1 MLNLKSAFAL
11 LLFINSITALPTVPH
26 PNSQPADGKLDRST
40 NKIPLDAQPGFR
52 YPSGLGLS
60 VDPPPEKW
68 KAHMVER
75 YGPEC
80 AAKFF
85 GAYYGP
91 RKTTT
96 TVAPATEA
104 PSSATPSEKLKA
116 KLGERYGRECAAKIL
131 SASSGQTKK
140 TTTTPTGAAPTAT
153 AAPPHGKKISHHRRS
168 DDDKKESSHS
178 NNKKKK
184 DETPLVRIF
193 PDGNFSPFTIE
204 ESQQFLL
211 LLHQQSQGQKPP
223 KVVVGGGAPSQPS
236 LALESI
242 NEEGRKD
249 SKEGS
254 VYNKSRKCENNGQWC
269 KLPQEGSVLITGPGI
284 EACTYYKEEGKI
296 ISYTPCWFTF
306 FLKKKKISNNK
317 KFKKIGWGGLGY
329 GLDGFIWV
337 GAGRLHGK
345 DVFVIFYSLF
355 YFVQKETGNSLKK
368 KKKIFIEETKT
379 QLTWIGTIHTYIH
392 MHTYIHAYM
401 HTYIHTYL
409 RIHT

>member
-11 LLFINSITALPTVPH
+11 LLLINTITALPTVPH
-26 PNSQPADGKLDRST
+26 PNSQPADDKLDRSI

-52 YPSGLGLS
+52 YPSGLGLGDAAPS
-60 VDPPPEKW
+60 EKW

-85 GAYYGP
+85 WSYYGP
-91 RKTTT
+91 RKTTNT
-96 TVAPATEA
+96 LVPATEA
-104 PSSATPSEKLKA
+104 PSSATPSERLKA
-116 KLGERYGRECAAKIL
+116 KLVERYGPECAAKIL

-153 AAPPHGKKISHHRRS
+153 AAPRHGKKISHHRRS
-168 DDDKKESSHS
+168 DDDKEESSHNNNNN

-193 PDGNFSPFTIE
+193 PDGNFSPFTTE

-211 LLHQQSQGQKPP
+211 LLQQQSQGKKPP
-223 KVVVGGGAPSQPS
+223 KVVVGGGAPSPPS
-236 LALESI
+236 LAPESI

-296 ISYTPCWFTF
+296 ISYTPC
-306 FLKKKKISNNK
+306 
-317 KFKKIGWGGLGY
+317 
-329 GLDGFIWV
+329 
-337 GAGRLHGK
+337 
-345 DVFVIFYSLF
+345 
-355 YFVQKETGNSLKK
+355 
-368 KKKIFIEETKT
+368 
-379 QLTWIGTIHTYIH
+379 
-392 MHTYIHAYM
+392 
-401 HTYIHTYL
+401 
-409 RIHT
+409 